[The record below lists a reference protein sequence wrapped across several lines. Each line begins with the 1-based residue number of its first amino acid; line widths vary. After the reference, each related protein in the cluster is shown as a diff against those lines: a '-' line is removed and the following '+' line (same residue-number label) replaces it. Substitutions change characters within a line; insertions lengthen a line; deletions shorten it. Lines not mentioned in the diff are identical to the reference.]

1 MNVFIRCPFTC
12 FSACLFWYLS
22 VYDLHLSLSFI
33 LFLLSF
39 FYLPCLLSSPFF
51 PSPSLF
57 FSYLFS
63 FSLSFFLCCLFLCSL
78 FLFSLFHFSLFISS
92 CLKYL
97 LVSMFLNGLLDYF
110 PLFSVYIFLLEVFI
124 RFLVPSWYLCF
135 FFFVLFMVS
144 LLLFLVHKAWLIVP
158 FLSFHSNLGIKTFNK
173 LKSATDNIFKA
184 LPKNLN

>member
-1 MNVFIRCPFTC
+1 MFFC
-12 FSACLFWYLS
+12 
-22 VYDLHLSLSFI
+22 LSFLI
-33 LFLLSF
+33 SVCVWSPSFSLFYPLSALLFLST
-39 FYLPCLLSSPFF
+39 LSSLLPFF

-173 LKSATDNIFKA
+173 LKSATDNVFKA